1 MKNIKLQFRSIYS
14 KLARNEGVSAI
25 EYALVG
31 SLVALA
37 IIVGVTLLGTNLNT
51 VFSRIATSV

>member
-1 MKNIKLQFRSIYS
+1 MKLRLIKCR
-14 KLARNEGVSAI
+14 EGVSAI
-25 EYALVG
+25 EYALIG

-37 IIVGVTLLGTNLNT
+37 IITSVRLLGTNLNA